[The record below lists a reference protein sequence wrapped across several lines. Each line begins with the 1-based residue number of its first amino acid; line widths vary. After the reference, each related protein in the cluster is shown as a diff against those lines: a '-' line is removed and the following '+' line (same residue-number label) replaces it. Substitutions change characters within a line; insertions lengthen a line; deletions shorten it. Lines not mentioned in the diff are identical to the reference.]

1 MKDYNF
7 FEYYF
12 EKKQE
17 KNLKYLYFSAFFLV
31 IISTIGSTYGWSIF
45 QIYKLQQDIA
55 RQNANID
62 TNKIAQQQNQINSMK
77 KDLEILNKYNEGVKL
92 VEGFIGTDII
102 DSELLKKVSDIIP
115 KEVTLNSMDINK
127 QQLNIEGNAFDRVK
141 VAELEH
147 NLKKL
152 NIFKTVHVNYVNDD
166 NTQKQSIENKV
177 NGTITSNQENI
188 LEEVPSNNTVQNIV
202 KGYSFTVECSF

>member
-12 EKKQE
+12 EKKKE

-55 RQNANID
+55 SQNANID

-102 DSELLKKVSDIIP
+102 DSELLKKLSDIIP

-127 QQLNIEGNAFDRVK
+127 QQLNIEGNALDRVK